1 MGRHL
6 STIWKQKPSAH
17 TAFLHGSFPFL
28 SMPICTF
35 LTLSLPLPVSLHA
48 GLLWTQRK
56 SGLFQLSSPV
66 TTQEQYV
73 SVSGVHGCRGSTEL
87 YRPHQDFCC
96 FSAMSGGLSKH
107 CFPSAAEL
115 SQSKDSLL
123 PHVGT
128 SKTPARSFKTP
139 ARGKHGNLRASQ
151 EFPSST
157 DCTCS
162 GLSPSRAQETNKQK
176 QLRSTPL
183 ISAKCQSFSGMIP
196 N

>member
-1 MGRHL
+1 
-6 STIWKQKPSAH
+6 
-17 TAFLHGSFPFL
+17 
-28 SMPICTF
+28 
-35 LTLSLPLPVSLHA
+35 
-48 GLLWTQRK
+48 
-56 SGLFQLSSPV
+56 
-66 TTQEQYV
+66 
-73 SVSGVHGCRGSTEL
+73 
-87 YRPHQDFCC
+87 
-96 FSAMSGGLSKH
+96 MSGGLSKH

-128 SKTPARSFKTP
+128 SKTPARSFKTL

-183 ISAKCQSFSGMIP
+183 ISAKCQSFNGMIP
-196 N
+196 NWIFLKVFSLHQYFFFCPMSRISRLCSLSSLNVLVECMMKLWYYSLSI